1 MGTIEEG
8 AALAVVGAAFEFP
21 QCADWD
27 TLTAL
32 LREGR
37 DAMRGLPQKRAEATG
52 VVRTAGD
59 REGGWIDDITGFDHR
74 YFGISKA
81 DAELTDPRQRRML
94 QLAVRALGE
103 AGYAPEELA
112 GTDTAVLVAGYGAPH
127 PSLYNLLPAGQQG
140 AGPAM
145 TGSLH
150 AYAAGRV
157 AYHLDLRGPAEVIDT
172 SCSSFLVALHEA
184 RWKLARG
191 ECDLALVG
199 GFELVL
205 GPLPRRTTGTDG
217 LGVLSA
223 DDRCRPFDTA
233 ADGTTYG
240 EGGGF
245 VLVKRYEDA
254 VRDGDTISAVVRGSA
269 VNQDAGRSTGLT
281 APSPAAQ
288 SEVIT
293 AAWQD
298 AGVDP
303 ATIGYVEAHGT
314 ATKIGD
320 PIEIQGLA
328 GAFAAG
334 RDGVGVRPVSSVKGN
349 FGHLGS
355 MASFAGLIRVIA
367 QFRAGEIFPTAHF
380 REANPLLALPEDILR
395 IAAGDAEPW
404 PTGRGPRRA
413 GISSFGLSGTNAHMV
428 VEEGPAATPAPPYPA
443 VERPF
448 VLSARDLSG
457 LDRQVRRL
465 RDLIAADVTGFDLAA
480 AGEVLT
486 AAREHFPLRH
496 AWTVRDTT
504 ELLGHLD
511 AVLHGPAQAPVP
523 GTTPPLVVALG
534 DTVATTAAELRACA
548 AEHPAFADVHA
559 EAGRALSADE
569 WNAAQRTLVRL
580 VGGHAMLARA
590 GLAPALVLAHGVGAH
605 AARVLR
611 AETDLATAMGAL
623 CDPLAEPAPPNPE
636 ALRGALSGLAAR
648 PLIVDLA
655 PGGALSVLLAGHPAT
670 AVATTPVQALALAFA
685 HGHTVDWRAA
695 LGRTP
700 VRRVPLPVAAL
711 AEEHCWPAMA
721 AVPDAP
727 QDAPDA
733 PDEAGAQ
740 TAGPAAGGSVTDI
753 VLGFARDVLKEP
765 GLGEDDDFFDAGGN
779 SLNGTQ
785 LVARINEHFGTDI
798 EVLDLFDLP
807 DLRSLADAVAEAA
820 PQTAT
825 SDTGHGRQ
833 ERGEAPGVAGEDVR
847 EGPLSG
853 QQTAIWAAQQLDPES
868 GAYNV
873 PAALLLDGEP
883 DPRSLAARLT
893 TLVRRHPMLRASLR
907 DTPDGPV
914 QCVAP
919 ADRFEV
925 VLEQVEFDL
934 SGHTL
939 GDGEGVLLDRLRALV
954 AAPLSPYGR
963 PAARHQLIRARFADG
978 ERHVLLLTY
987 HHLFVDGWS
996 WRLLFEDL
1004 AGTAPAAPEP
1014 GRHYLDF
1021 VTGQRERLGQETGRT
1036 LEAFWAGYLSGSRPA
1051 PLPEDPADATAPGG
1065 AVRELPVAPR
1075 LAGRLRELA
1084 RHERSTSNMVFL
1096 AAWAALLWQITG
1108 ETDVTVAVPAA
1119 GRAPVDEPVVG
1130 NYANTLVLRV
1140 RVRPDEPFSA
1150 LLGAVRDASLATLA
1164 HQDLPTDRIRR
1175 IARPGSAE
1183 PLAATMFGFNSG
1195 VAPLRRLGPD
1205 GPAVE
1210 LLDVGQGAPTFPVSV
1225 AVLEYGEETR
1235 AGVQYAADRF
1245 RATTIEAWLDAYR
1258 SLLEA
1263 VAEQGTGASTGDLL
1277 GGPAPVRASDDA
1289 GTLPAEAADEAGA
1302 GGHVV
1307 PRTDVERELAALWA
1321 QFLKRDR
1328 VGVTDDFF
1336 DLGGDSITAIAIA
1349 SEAGRR
1355 GLTLRPRTILELRTV
1370 EAAAARTT
1378 RAEPAP
1384 ELPDAEAV
1392 DTAADTPDETD
1403 PAELTALTPPQLEF
1417 LARGA
1422 ARPDHWNH
1430 GVLYRARRPLDAAEV
1445 GRALRTLARRHPV
1458 LRARLREDEG
1468 LWRQSAGPEAPP
1480 VTEFDLRG
1488 TDVGRIAETVDARAT
1503 ELHESLDL
1511 REGPVCRAGLFRLPA
1526 GLPDELVLVVHHVVV
1541 DLYSWNILTEE
1552 LSALLRDGDDRA
1564 LAPAG
1569 PSYFHWARRLA
1580 RHVADRPDD
1589 FDGSYWLDRTWGEG
1603 AQRATVPE
1611 GPRGVEGNTQELV
1624 TDLGVPD
1631 IAGQGITLYE
1641 RLLAALGAAFQDWLG
1656 VRGGEVAVQLVGH
1669 GREDLLPE
1677 GAPPGSGDGLDLG
1690 RTVGYFN
1697 TTYPF
1702 ALALPGRRAAA
1713 DHTAYVAREL
1723 RSVPRAGFGFE
1734 ALRHH
1739 HPDPGTRRA
1748 LGAIGVPGVLFSF
1761 WGRPAFLDAGQAGDE
1776 EGVLTDVRTELVGRD
1791 RPFDMERPCPV
1802 EVYPSLTD
1810 GRLSVRWRF
1819 SGELFTAARIQDLA
1833 DAFGA
1838 ALGT

>member
-37 DAMRGLPQKRAEATG
+37 DAMRGLPQKRAESTG
-52 VVRTAGD
+52 VVRTASD
-59 REGGWIDDITGFDHR
+59 REGGWIDDVTGFDHR

-94 QLAVRALGE
+94 QLAVRAIGE
-103 AGYAPEELA
+103 AGYAPGELA
-112 GTDTAVLVAGYGAPH
+112 GSDTAVLVAGYGAPH

-223 DDRCRPFDTA
+223 EDRCRPFDSA

-254 VRDGDTISAVVRGSA
+254 VRDGDTICAVVRGSA

-328 GAFAAG
+328 GAFAAA
-334 RDGVGVRPVSSVKGN
+334 RDATGARPVSSVKGN
-349 FGHLGS
+349 LGHLGS
-355 MASFAGLIRVIA
+355 MASFAGLMRVIA

-380 REANPLLALPEDILR
+380 REANPLLALPAETLR
-395 IAAGDAEPW
+395 IAAGAEPW

-428 VEEGPAATPAPPYPA
+428 VEEGPATPPPPPYTKA
-443 VERPF
+443 ERPF

-496 AWTVRDTT
+496 AWTARDTT
-504 ELLGHLD
+504 ELLGRLD
-511 AVLHGPAQAPVP
+511 AVLHGPGQAPVP

-534 DTVATTAAELRACA
+534 DTVATTVEDLRACA
-548 AEHPAFADVHA
+548 AGHPAFADVHE
-559 EAGRALSADE
+559 EAARALPAGE

-611 AETDLATAMGAL
+611 GETDLATALGAL
-623 CDPLAEPAPPNPE
+623 GDPPAESAPPNPE
-636 ALRGALSGLAAR
+636 ALRGALSGLAGH
-648 PLIVDLA
+648 PLVVDLA
-655 PGGALSVLLAGHPAT
+655 PGGALSGLLAAQPVT

-695 LGRTP
+695 LGRPP

-721 AVPDAP
+721 AV

-733 PDEAGAQ
+733 PEPE
-740 TAGPAAGGSVTDI
+740 TAEPETAAGGSVTDI

-785 LVARINEHFGTDI
+785 LVARINERFGTDF

-807 DLRSLADAVAEAA
+807 DLRSLADAVAGAA
-820 PQTAT
+820 PQAATPRPAGGQEEGTA
-825 SDTGHGRQ
+825 
-833 ERGEAPGVAGEDVR
+833 RGAGGGDVR
-847 EGPLSG
+847 EGPLCG

-883 DPRSLAARLT
+883 DPRALAARLT
-893 TLVRRHPMLRASLR
+893 TLVRRHPMLRAFVR
-907 DTPDGPV
+907 DTPEGPV

-919 ADRFEV
+919 ADGAEA
-925 VLEQVEFDL
+925 VLEHIESDL
-934 SGHTL
+934 SDHTL
-939 GDGEGVLLDRLRALV
+939 SSGEGALLERLRALV
-954 AAPLSPYGR
+954 AAPLSPYSR
-963 PAARHQLIRARFADG
+963 PAARHQLIRVRFADG

-1004 AGTAPAAPEP
+1004 AGTAPESPEP
-1014 GRHYLDF
+1014 GRHYLDH
-1021 VTGQRERLGQETGRT
+1021 VTEQRERLGQETGRT
-1036 LEAFWAGYLSGSRPA
+1036 LEAFWSGYLSGSRPA
-1051 PLPEDPADATAPGG
+1051 PLPEDPADAAAPGA
-1065 AVRELPVAPR
+1065 AVLELPVAPR
-1075 LAGRLRELA
+1075 LAERLRELA
-1084 RHERSTSNMVFL
+1084 RRERATSNMVFL
-1096 AAWAALLWQITG
+1096 AAWAALLWRITG

-1119 GRAPVDEPVVG
+1119 GRAPADEPVVG

-1150 LLGAVRDASLATLA
+1150 LLAAVREASLATLA

-1175 IARPGSAE
+1175 TARPGSAE

-1195 VAPLRRLGPD
+1195 VAPLRRIGPD

-1210 LLDVGQGAPTFPVSV
+1210 LLDVGQGAPAFPVSV

-1235 AGVQYAADRF
+1235 AGVQYTPDRF
-1245 RATTIEAWLDAYR
+1245 RATTVEGWLDAYR
-1258 SLLEA
+1258 SLLES
-1263 VAEQGTGASTGDLL
+1263 VAEQGTGARTADLA
-1277 GGPAPVRASDDA
+1277 GGPAPVRATDVTGA
-1289 GTLPAEAADEAGA
+1289 GEAGEAEETADEADGA
-1302 GGHVV
+1302 GHVA
-1307 PRTDVERELAALWA
+1307 PRTPVERELAALWA

-1349 SEAGRR
+1349 SEAARR
-1355 GLTLRPRTILELRTV
+1355 GLALRPRTVLELRTV
-1370 EAAAARTT
+1370 AAAATRTT

-1384 ELPDAEAV
+1384 ARPDHVAALA
-1392 DTAADTPDETD
+1392 AADTPDENE
-1403 PAELTALTPPQLEF
+1403 PVELTPPQLEF

-1488 TDVGRIAETVDARAT
+1488 ADAGRIAETVDARAT

-1541 DLYSWNILTEE
+1541 DLYSWNVLTEE

-1580 RHVADRPDD
+1580 RHVAERPDD
-1589 FDGSYWLDRTWGEG
+1589 FDGSYWLDHTWGDG
-1603 AQRATVPE
+1603 AQRASVPE

-1624 TDLGVPD
+1624 TDLPVPD
-1631 IAGQGITLYE
+1631 TAGQGVTLYE

-1669 GREDLLPE
+1669 GREDLFSE
-1677 GAPPGSGDGLDLG
+1677 GAPAGADAGVDLG

-1697 TTYPF
+1697 STYPF

-1723 RSVPRAGFGFE
+1723 RSVPQAGFGFE

-1739 HPDPGTRRA
+1739 HPDPGARRA
-1748 LGAIGVPGVLFSF
+1748 LGAIEVPGVLFSF

-1776 EGVLTDVRTELVGRD
+1776 DGVLTGVRTELVGRD

-1810 GRLSVRWRF
+1810 GRLTVRWRF

-1833 DAFGA
+1833 NAFGA